1 MTAPTLD
8 FSTLAT
14 EDVPDGVPN
23 HRATSGERGEKLT
36 TPRGPVKPR
45 LFGRT
50 GGASSNR
57 ADNEKPR
64 KESPPKL
71 SPGMKQN
78 LSDFYQFIGATIRPF
93 DEFTGDTIIE
103 QADKCA
109 DSVYK
114 LAQSNDA
121 VRRVVIALTTTSVS
135 GAVLMAHLPIILA
148 IARHSKN
155 EKVRGTAAGTMMAL
169 KFADAA
175 QTADLFGNGQ
185 DNDGADDK

>member
-8 FSTLAT
+8 FASLTT

-23 HRATSGERGEKLT
+23 HRATSGERGDN
-36 TPRGPVKPR
+36 PRGPVKPR
-45 LFGRT
+45 AGFFGRT

-57 ADNEKPR
+57 VTNEKPR
-64 KESPPKL
+64 RESPPKL
-71 SPGMKQN
+71 SPGMKQS

-93 DEFTGDTIIE
+93 DEYTGDTIIE

-135 GAVLMAHLPIILA
+135 GAVIMAHLPIILA

-155 EKVRGTAAGTMMAL
+155 DRVKMTAAGTMMAL
-169 KFADAA
+169 KFADAQ
-175 QTADLFGNGQ
+175 QTADLFKTDQ
-185 DNDGADDK
+185 DNDGTADS

>member
-1 MTAPTLD
+1 MSAPTVDLG
-8 FSTLAT
+8 SLSV
-14 EDVPDGVPN
+14 EDIPDGVPN
-23 HRATSGERGEKLT
+23 HRATSGERGEKPIDREAK
-36 TPRGPVKPR
+36 PRGF
-45 LFGRT
+45 FGRT
-50 GGASSNR
+50 GGASSNK
-57 ADNEKPR
+57 ATNEKPR
-64 KESPPKL
+64 KDSPPKL

-135 GAVLMAHLPIILA
+135 GAVMMAHLPIVLA

-155 EKVRGTAAGTMMAL
+155 DKVRTTAAGTMLAL

-175 QTADLFGNGQ
+175 QTENLFGTDQ
-185 DNDGADDK
+185 DNAGNDG

>member
-1 MTAPTLD
+1 MTAPVD
-8 FSTLAT
+8 FSALSV
-14 EDVPDGVPN
+14 EDIPEGVPN
-23 HRATSGERGEKLT
+23 HKASSGERGEK
-36 TPRGPVKPR
+36 PRMATGSK

-50 GGASSNR
+50 GGADSRR
-57 ADNEKPR
+57 ASNEKPTR
-64 KESPPKL
+64 PPVPKL
-71 SPGMKQN
+71 SPGMKQSI
-78 LSDFYQFIGATIRPF
+78 SDLYQFIGATIRPF

-135 GAVLMAHLPIILA
+135 GAVIMAHLPIILA

-155 EKVRGTAAGTMMAL
+155 EKVKMTAAGTMMAL
-169 KFADAA
+169 KFADAQ
-175 QTADLFGNGQ
+175 QTSDLFGNGDQ
-185 DNDGADDK
+185 AESPEGGN